1 MKSIFAVAFVFIYAM
16 LIASI
21 AVSLYI
27 FLSLKTDL
35 GLILLAVNSY
45 IFIRVTKLAINQH

>member
-1 MKSIFAVAFVFIYAM
+1 MKSIFAVAFVFIYAI

-27 FLSLKTDL
+27 FLQWKTDL
-35 GLILLAVNSY
+35 GLILLGVNSY